1 MEQRGTAPHKESV
14 VLLAYSEA
22 KKKHYIVAKPAHSS
36 KAQLIRIDPESG
48 VLKWDQAVG
57 RDTFDNEAEALAY
70 LQEQGRTEV
79 LAHGKA
85 VLGYAVLGPVAL
97 LLLAEAVRVS
107 GALPGGHEIKT
118 VTQSKWHRINLQ
130 QPELDPISQAAA
142 KAELD
147 RGVDKT
153 TNFPVDGAHYYC
165 ETLDISRPFP
175 SERPPHQPSWA
186 FVWNKA
192 LSMPFRNAGLDGPQ
206 TVCPALL
213 QGMAESRDMEDFD
226 GRRFG
231 YCLISRRCRL
241 HVGPRYKARG
251 LNEAADPGNEI
262 ECDQVVW
269 KHSTAAGKPLAWS
282 RYTWRRGSVPM
293 WWTVNIRN
301 GGMGEA
307 EIKIRT
313 TNTFRGSRR
322 YVRRLQ
328 RRYMPNPHLE
338 PDGEQAAAAAA
349 AAPAGSQDASLQV
362 PVVFFSLLRKGTP
375 DRDRS
380 EAKLADA
387 FDFLAGQLR
396 SVHKLPVSY
405 VALDWHQM
413 DKELGSEALVEAFW
427 SQLGALLP
435 PQSFALGTLVKVGP
449 DHTNHDGLDMDAAA
463 GSAAAVA
470 GNGAAA
476 AAAAGRQGY
485 SSAGQGWVA
494 RWFKQQR
501 GVTRYNCADSLDRT
515 NVGSFFGAVQVFVEQ
530 CRELDIA
537 IAATSAS
544 AASMARQALL
554 RRQAAAAAAAA
565 TAAGSA
571 GVAGAAA
578 AAAAAGAAGRLPL
591 AAAAPGALTQDKRT
605 GSGSGAGGS
614 SGFLSSLGK
623 AVMGDLRI
631 SPRSPGGNP
640 AGASSGSS
648 PSGGASG
655 ECGRDLRKELRVQS
669 SPNISLMQQQ
679 QQQQFQQQQQQQQ
692 QLLGQQQEP
701 PLPPGW
707 EAKYDAVNKRVF
719 YVDHN
724 TKTTTWSRPQAAAPA
739 AAAASTGDVAA
750 AAAAAADPPAG
761 TGSSNGHVPA
771 SGSSSEQ
778 QSAVLASSSRGSAS
792 LHHKRP
798 GSLAR
803 KSLTADDGASGS
815 DSDSGADKE
824 RYEPL
829 TPWCMFS
836 PRHARVRHFARVIN
850 APALSGIA
858 ELFLMNGDMCA
869 WLYTGSPAMHSE
881 KITMFEPESS
891 RLKKAGAGAY
901 SNSFIAIRRR
911 YNNVLMDEERKM
923 QAEMFLGLKARLYFP
938 TLHLAYREPEG
949 GVPDDWPESDDDEPT
964 ASGEVGDPL
973 GLLTWPLESS
983 KTARGSIASS
993 AAAGLAGAAAALVGL
1008 AGSGIAAGGAAGGG
1022 TGLSLLSGSGRTDR
1036 ERLSSGSSFSESPDF
1051 MVERPPSHTR
1061 SFSSEK
1067 ILQEFRE
1074 LQRAGQAHAQ
1084 AQPHLLGQPSPGRPP
1099 LMPPAPVSTG
1109 TSAHNSPSSF
1119 TKPMPAAA
1127 AAATG
1132 AAAASLGARSMAD
1145 FDQELSDRAPTAASH
1160 FVHNIEPLAEQ
1171 YAVYA
1176 VDLLGHG
1183 GSWPSQQ
1190 FCEHSGQQLHY
1201 NVATY
1206 TEQLHSFI
1214 QEKIGQPVYVAGNSL
1229 GGFLAANLAAHHPE
1243 AVRGV
1248 VLLNAAPFT
1257 SPYIPGRDLLLWRLL
1272 AAAADDALP
1281 APHEQIASFV
1291 RSFWW
1296 DVIRQPDSIRL
1307 VLQLVYARH
1316 SAIDD
1321 QLVQCI
1327 LEPTRHPQAL
1337 GAFIS
1342 MVLSPAGKLSFD
1354 EVLQAVECPVCL
1366 AYGRE
1371 DPWVAPLYGH
1381 RAKRLLPSAVY
1392 LELSP
1397 AGHCPHHEAPTAVNS
1412 IIATF
1417 VAAVEAGQQHQH
1429 ALMQAGSVTSFDEA
1443 GGCTVQVACV
1453 DGSPRNLLE
1462 AADAAL
1468 WRLGRRAAAL
1478 LRRH

>member
-22 KKKHYIVAKPAHSS
+22 KKKHYVIAKPAHSF
-36 KAQLIRIDPESG
+36 KAQLIRVDPESG

-70 LQEQGRTEV
+70 LQDQGRVEV

-85 VLGYAVLGPVAL
+85 VLGYTVLGPVAL

-107 GALPGGHEIKT
+107 GVLPGGHEIKT
-118 VTQSKWHRINLQ
+118 VVQSKWHRINLQ

-147 RGVDKT
+147 RGIDKT
-153 TNFPVDGAHYYC
+153 TNFPVDGAHFYC

-175 SERPPHQPSWA
+175 SERPAHQPSWP

-192 LSMPFRNAGLDGPQ
+192 LSAPFRAAGLDGPA

-213 QGMAESRDMEDFD
+213 QGMAESRELEDFD
-226 GRRFG
+226 GCRFS
-231 YCLISRRCRL
+231 YCLVSRRCRL

-262 ECDQVVW
+262 ECDQLVW
-269 KHSTAAGKPLAWS
+269 KHSSAAGKPLAWS

-307 EIKIRT
+307 EIKIRS

-338 PDGEQAAAAAA
+338 PDAEQEAAAAAAA
-349 AAPAGSQDASLQV
+349 AAPAGSTDASLQV

-380 EAKLADA
+380 EAKLAEA

-396 SVHKLPVSY
+396 SVHRLPVSY

-427 SQLGALLP
+427 SQLSALLP

-449 DHTNHDGLDMDAAA
+449 DHTDNDGLDMDAAA
-463 GSAAAVA
+463 ASSAAAA
-470 GNGAAA
+470 ASNGAAA
-476 AAAAGRQGY
+476 AAAAAVAAGQQGY
-485 SSAGQGWVA
+485 SSAGRGWVA

-571 GVAGAAA
+571 GGA
-578 AAAAAGAAGRLPL
+578 AAAAAGAAGRPPL
-591 AAAAPGALTQDKRT
+591 AAAAAAGALTQDKR
-605 GSGSGAGGS
+605 SGSASSASGS

-631 SPRSPGGNP
+631 SPRSPRGGQGSSGGP
-640 AGASSGSS
+640 SSGSS
-648 PSGGASG
+648 PRGGATG
-655 ECGRDLRKELRVQS
+655 DFGRDLSRELCVHS

-679 QQQQFQQQQQQQQ
+679 QQQQQQLSQLRAGAGAPQQQQ
-692 QLLGQQQEP
+692 QQQEP

-724 TKTTTWSRPQAAAPA
+724 TKTTTWTRPACAPPA
-739 AAAASTGDVAA
+739 AAAASNGDS
-750 AAAAAADPPAG
+750 AAADLASSK
-761 TGSSNGHVPA
+761 GSSNGHAPV
-771 SGSSSEQ
+771 SSSSEQ
-778 QSAVLASSSRGSAS
+778 QLAALAAGGSSSRGSAS
-792 LHHKRP
+792 PHHKRP
-798 GSLAR
+798 GSLSR
-803 KSLTADDGASGS
+803 KSLTAEDGASGS

-850 APALSGIA
+850 APALSAIA

-881 KITMFEPESS
+881 KITLFEPESS

-923 QAEMFLGLKARLYFP
+923 QAEMFLGMKARLYFP

-964 ASGEVGDPL
+964 ASGEAASDPL

-983 KTARGSIASS
+983 KTQRSSIASS

-1008 AGSGIAAGGAAGGG
+1008 GGSGGAAGAGG
-1022 TGLSLLSGSGRTDR
+1022 TGLSLMSGSGRIDR
-1036 ERLSSGSSFSESPDF
+1036 ERLSSGSSFSESPDLLC
-1051 MVERPPSHTR
+1051 ERPPSHTR

-1074 LQRAGQAHAQ
+1074 LQRAGQAAAAAHSQ
-1084 AQPHLLGQPSPGRPP
+1084 GQGQLLGQASPGRPP
-1099 LMPPAPVSTG
+1099 LMPQAPAS
-1109 TSAHNSPSSF
+1109 SSPSSF
-1119 TKPMPAAA
+1119 TKPTPAA

-1132 AAAASLGARSMAD
+1132 AAAASLGAKSMAD
-1145 FDQELSDRAPTAASH
+1145 FDQELSDRAP
-1160 FVHNIEPLAEQ
+1160 P
-1171 YAVYA
+1171 
-1176 VDLLGHG
+1176 
-1183 GSWPSQQ
+1183 
-1190 FCEHSGQQLHY
+1190 
-1201 NVATY
+1201 
-1206 TEQLHSFI
+1206 
-1214 QEKIGQPVYVAGNSL
+1214 
-1229 GGFLAANLAAHHPE
+1229 AAN
-1243 AVRGV
+1243 
-1248 VLLNAAPFT
+1248 VLKPFDD
-1257 SPYIPGRDLLLWRLL
+1257 PLGLL
-1272 AAAADDALP
+1272 
-1281 APHEQIASFV
+1281 
-1291 RSFWW
+1291 
-1296 DVIRQPDSIRL
+1296 
-1307 VLQLVYARH
+1307 
-1316 SAIDD
+1316 
-1321 QLVQCI
+1321 
-1327 LEPTRHPQAL
+1327 
-1337 GAFIS
+1337 
-1342 MVLSPAGKLSFD
+1342 
-1354 EVLQAVECPVCL
+1354 
-1366 AYGRE
+1366 
-1371 DPWVAPLYGH
+1371 
-1381 RAKRLLPSAVY
+1381 
-1392 LELSP
+1392 
-1397 AGHCPHHEAPTAVNS
+1397 
-1412 IIATF
+1412 
-1417 VAAVEAGQQHQH
+1417 
-1429 ALMQAGSVTSFDEA
+1429 
-1443 GGCTVQVACV
+1443 
-1453 DGSPRNLLE
+1453 
-1462 AADAAL
+1462 
-1468 WRLGRRAAAL
+1468 
-1478 LRRH
+1478 